1 MQSSDDRYTFQF
13 AQLKGKSYY
22 AAFGKVTNDFLHIY
36 RNKKHYEVILT
47 AFLERLFSDPSKLC
61 QDDCKILVK
70 SLQDRHNAHL
80 AEKRAQDQV
89 RVHKGRKPVYE
100 LPGDDYD
107 YDDDY
112 YCGYGEDEPE
122 EVLEER
128 YARQLEEEKRIAA
141 REEERRRNEEEL
153 RARARKVDNSGFE
166 ELLQKGVVLN
176 MGNDKKKGGG
186 KQQHH
191 HNAVSAENLKNMERQ
206 VALLMK
212 EKLRLQMV
220 LQLNEEE
227 LQPKLTEIKEESEV
241 LMSKLNASDNT
252 TKGTTG
258 GPAAQQKQITSRMA
272 ELTQKQTKLTMERNR
287 LALQFKTQATP
298 LREELLALLKQR
310 DEVQVKIDIG

>member
-1 MQSSDDRYTFQF
+1 
-13 AQLKGKSYY
+13 
-22 AAFGKVTNDFLHIY
+22 
-36 RNKKHYEVILT
+36 
-47 AFLERLFSDPSKLC
+47 
-61 QDDCKILVK
+61 
-70 SLQDRHNAHL
+70 
-80 AEKRAQDQV
+80 
-89 RVHKGRKPVYE
+89 
-100 LPGDDYD
+100 
-107 YDDDY
+107 
-112 YCGYGEDEPE
+112 
-122 EVLEER
+122 
-128 YARQLEEEKRIAA
+128 
-141 REEERRRNEEEL
+141 
-153 RARARKVDNSGFE
+153 
-166 ELLQKGVVLN
+166 

-186 KQQHH
+186 KQQHN
-191 HNAVSAENLKNMERQ
+191 HNAVSAESLKNMERQ

-241 LMSKLNASDNT
+241 LVSKLNASDNT

-287 LALQFKTQATP
+287 LALQFKTQVTP